1 MCLEYSC
8 KVSIHLDIYNFIYW
22 EYSPNYSVLYI
33 LFRVKDFLEVEDDLD
48 KVLNLK
54 VVEEYETSFW

>member
-1 MCLEYSC
+1 MCLEYYC

-22 EYSPNYSVLYI
+22 EYSPNYSVL
-33 LFRVKDFLEVEDDLD
+33 EMEDDLD

-54 VVEEYETSFW
+54 VVEE

>member
-8 KVSIHLDIYNFIYW
+8 KVLVYLDIYNFIYW
-22 EYSPNYSVLYI
+22 EYSPNYYVLYS
-33 LFRVKDFLEVEDDLD
+33 LSRVKDFLEMEDDLD

-54 VVEEYETSFW
+54 VVEE